1 MKKYDLLT
9 PEGTRD
15 LLFDESVA
23 RRTVEEKLRH
33 MFEDYGYSEVI
44 TPGLEFYDVFTL
56 KTRYFAQESMY
67 KLSDAKGRLMVLR
80 PDSTMPIARLA
91 ATRLKDE
98 MYPLKLFY
106 NQNIFRINPKNSGR
120 DDEITQS
127 GIEIIG
133 GDPKRADMEALN
145 LATEVLKTCA
155 VDDFRLEIGDSAF
168 FKALISKVTKDG
180 DEIEE
185 IRSYIE
191 NKNFPEL
198 KAALKKYPESNE
210 TSALEALP
218 GLFGGA
224 EVFDKAEEFL
234 KGSDVRSILHELKQ
248 VYTYLSDLGVSDKV
262 TIDLGLVNKANY
274 YTGIVFRGYIQGY
287 GMSVLSGGRYDT
299 LIGDFGLDLPA
310 TGFAVNINAAAK
322 AFLKSNNEPL
332 TNPVQ
337 VLVYSDADSPESGF
351 IHCRNLITKGI
362 RAENSLHDSLE
373 EAKEYARRKGIAKIE
388 IVDKNKEI
396 TEINP
401 LIEGS

>member
-1 MKKYDLLT
+1 MKKYDLIT

-23 RRTVEEKLRH
+23 RRTVEDKLRSL
-33 MFEDYGYSEVI
+33 FESYGYSEVI

-67 KLSDAKGRLMVLR
+67 KLSDAKGRLMVMR

-98 MYPLKLFY
+98 IYPLKLFY

-133 GDPKRADMEALN
+133 GDPKRGDMEALN

-168 FKALISKVTKDG
+168 FKALISKVTEDD

-198 KAALKKYPESNE
+198 KSALKKYPESNE
-210 TSALEALP
+210 TAALEALP

-224 EVFDKAEEFL
+224 EVLKIAEEVL
-234 KGSDVRSILHELKQ
+234 NNTDTRSILDELKQ
-248 VYTYLSDLGVSDKV
+248 VYRYLSELGVSDKI

-299 LIGDFGLDLPA
+299 LIGDFGMNLPA

-322 AFLKSNNEPL
+322 AFLKNNTETL
-332 TNPVQ
+332 ANPVQ
-337 VLVYSDADSPESGF
+337 VLVHANEDALKLGF
-351 IHCRNLITKGI
+351 IRCRDLLESGI
-362 RAENSLHDSLE
+362 RAENSLHGSLA

-388 IVDKNKEI
+388 VVDKNKKI

>member
-23 RRTVEEKLRH
+23 RRTVEKKLRR
-33 MFEDYGYSEVI
+33 MFESYGYSEVI

-98 MYPLKLFY
+98 VYPLKLFY

-155 VDDFRLEIGDSAF
+155 VDDFRLEIGDSAI
-168 FKALISKVTKDG
+168 FKALISKVTSDY

-198 KAALKKYPESNE
+198 KSVLKKYPKNAEAL
-210 TSALEALP
+210 ALEALP

-224 EVFDKAEEFL
+224 EVFEKAEEIL
-234 KGSDVRSILHELKQ
+234 KDTDTGSIVDELKR
-248 VYTYLSDLGVSDKV
+248 VYIYLSELGVSSKI

-287 GMSVLSGGRYDT
+287 GMSVLSGGRYDK

-322 AFLKSNNEPL
+322 AFLKSNTKPL

-337 VLVYSDADSPESGF
+337 VLVYSDKDSLEAGF
-351 IHCRNLITKGI
+351 IHCRELLARGI

-373 EAKEYARRKGIAKIE
+373 EAKEYARRKGIARIE
-388 IVDKNKEI
+388 TVDKNKKI
-396 TEINP
+396 TEINT
-401 LIEGS
+401 LNEG

>member
-1 MKKYDLLT
+1 MKKNDLLT

-23 RRTVEEKLRH
+23 RRTVEDKLRR
-33 MFEDYGYSEVI
+33 MFEAYGYSEVI

-91 ATRLKDE
+91 STRLKDE
-98 MYPLKLFY
+98 LYPLKLFY

-133 GDPKRADMEALN
+133 GNPKRADMEALN

-155 VDDFRLEIGDSAF
+155 VDDFRLEIGDSAI
-168 FKALISKVTKDG
+168 FKALISKVTNDY

-198 KAALKKYPESNE
+198 RSALKKYHQCAE
-210 TSALEALP
+210 TAALEALP

-224 EVFDKAEEFL
+224 EVFEKAEDVL
-234 KGSDVRSILHELKQ
+234 KKTDTDFIVNELKR
-248 VYTYLSDLGVSDKV
+248 VYAYLSELGVSDKI

-299 LIGDFGLDLPA
+299 LIGDFGLDIPA

-322 AFLKSNNEPL
+322 AFLKSNTDSL

-337 VLVYSDADSPESGF
+337 VLVYSDKDSLEAGF
-351 IHCRNLITKGI
+351 IHCRDLLSKGI

-388 IVDKNKEI
+388 IVDKNKKV

-401 LIEGS
+401 VNEG

>member
-23 RRTVEEKLRH
+23 RRTVEDKLRKL
-33 MFEDYGYSEVI
+33 FESYGYSEVI

-67 KLSDAKGRLMVLR
+67 KLSDTKGRLMVLR

-98 MYPLKLFY
+98 IYPLKLFY

-155 VDDFRLEIGDSAF
+155 VNDFRLEIGDSAF
-168 FKALISKVTKDG
+168 FKVLISKVTDDY

-198 KAALKKYPESNE
+198 RAALKKYPVSSEI
-210 TSALEALP
+210 SALETLP

-224 EVFDKAEEFL
+224 EVFEKAKEVL
-234 KGSDVRSILHELKQ
+234 KNTDTAPILNELKD
-248 VYTYLSDLGVSDKV
+248 VYEYLSELGIRDKI
-262 TIDLGLVNKANY
+262 TIDFGLVNKANY

-299 LIGDFGLDLPA
+299 LIGDFGLNLPA
-310 TGFAVNINAAAK
+310 TGFAVNINAAAN

-332 TNPVQ
+332 SNPVQ
-337 VLVYSDADSPESGF
+337 VLIYANEDSLRAGF
-351 IHCRNLITKGI
+351 IRCKDLLADGI
-362 RAENSLHDSLE
+362 RAENSLHESLE
-373 EAKEYARRKGIAKIE
+373 DAKEYARRKGIPKIE
-388 IVDKNKEI
+388 IVKQNEDI
-396 TEINP
+396 IEINP
-401 LIEGS
+401 FD

>member
-1 MKKYDLLT
+1 MKKNDLLT

-23 RRTVEEKLRH
+23 RRTVEDKLRR
-33 MFEDYGYSEVI
+33 MFEAYGYSEVI

-67 KLSDAKGRLMVLR
+67 KLSDAKSRLMVLR

-98 MYPLKLFY
+98 TYPLKLFY

-145 LATEVLKTCA
+145 LATEVLKACA
-155 VDDFRLEIGDSAF
+155 VDDFRIEIGDNAF
-168 FKALISKVTKDG
+168 FKALISNVTADD

-198 KAALKKYPESNE
+198 KSALKKYPKSDE
-210 TSALEALP
+210 TMALEALP

-224 EVFDKAEEFL
+224 EVFDKAEAFL
-234 KGSDVRSILHELKQ
+234 KGNDIRSILNELKQ
-248 VYTYLSDLGVSDKV
+248 VYKYLSVLGVSDKI

-299 LIGDFGLDLPA
+299 LIGDFGLNLPA

-322 AFLKSNNEPL
+322 AFLKSHAEPL

-337 VLVYSDADSPESGF
+337 VLVYSDKDSLEAGF
-351 IHCRNLITKGI
+351 IHCRNLIADGI

-373 EAKEYARRKGIAKIE
+373 EAKEYARRKRIAKIE
-388 IVDKNKEI
+388 IVDKNKKI

-401 LIEGS
+401 LNEGS

>member
-23 RRTVEEKLRH
+23 RRTVEDKLRSL
-33 MFEDYGYSEVI
+33 FEAYGYSEVI

-98 MYPLKLFY
+98 IYPLKLFY

-133 GDPKRADMEALN
+133 GESKRADMEVLN

-168 FKALISKVTKDG
+168 FKALISKVTEDD

-198 KAALKKYPESNE
+198 RSVLKNYPESNE
-210 TSALEALP
+210 TAALEALP
-218 GLFGGA
+218 GLFGGV
-224 EVFDKAEEFL
+224 EVLDKAEVVL
-234 KGSDVRSILHELKQ
+234 NGTDTHSILDELKQ
-248 VYTYLSDLGVSDKV
+248 VYQYLSELGVSDKI

-299 LIGDFGLDLPA
+299 LIGDFGMNLPA
-310 TGFAVNINAAAK
+310 TGFAVNINAAAS
-322 AFLKSNNEPL
+322 AFLKSNTKPL

-337 VLVYSDADSPESGF
+337 VLVHADKDSLKFGF
-351 IHCRNLITKGI
+351 MRCKDLLENGI

-373 EAKEYARRKGIAKIE
+373 EAKEYARQKGILKIE
-388 IVDKNKEI
+388 TVDKNKKI

-401 LIEGS
+401 LTEG